1 MNKDIIIQNI
11 KPYLNSKKELLYSDF
26 DDIFSC
32 LELKEQYEVCD
43 FLSSLGIEFVDEKS
57 ITDNYVDS
65 SNIQNT
71 SKKTIIVTK
80 DNPISYNK
88 KLTTKQRCK
97 SKINKFLNESN
108 EYLAELYQR
117 TNDNRVLQIL
127 INKNKNYLFKKI
139 KQQSYFY
146 NHKLEDEDLF
156 QIATMGFIKG
166 CQRFDSTKGYNL
178 LTYVTWWVDQTIQRE
193 IMDTG
198 FIIRLPM
205 HKWEEI
211 KKISKQFSN
220 FNDEFDNFS
229 DVDIKKYK
237 DVMVLKKHYL
247 NPEYLDAY
255 IGENQD
261 IRILDTVS
269 NSANFFISPIRN
281 PEEYNIEIELRET
294 VVKCLCCLSAK
305 ERDVLKLRYGLN
317 DNDENEKTLNDI
329 GKMFGLT
336 RERIRQI
343 EDKAKKKLKIELQKK
358 KVDDFLNY
366 TLQEPKIFD
375 KQYFFKKKNVS
386 YIPDIY
392 TIAKRVINCN
402 ENTND
407 LDILYKN
414 IVECLTQNS
423 YNENSFSY
431 NEIINIIKK
440 IKGDNCVRNNQK

>member
-1 MNKDIIIQNI
+1 MNKDVIIQNI

-26 DDIFSC
+26 DNIFSC

-43 FLSSLGIEFVDEKS
+43 FLSSLEIKFVDEKS
-57 ITDNYVDS
+57 TDDTYIDS
-65 SNIQNT
+65 FIFKMHQ
-71 SKKTIIVTK
+71 KKTIVITK
-80 DNPISYNK
+80 DKYPNCNK
-88 KLTTKQRCK
+88 KLINAQKYTTKTNRF
-97 SKINKFLNESN
+97 SNESN
-108 EYLAELYQR
+108 EYLAELYQK

-156 QIATMGFIKG
+156 QIAAMGFIIG
-166 CQRFDSTKGYNL
+166 CQKFDSTKGYNL
-178 LTYVTWWVDQTIQRE
+178 LTYVTWWVNQTIQRE

-198 FIIRLPM
+198 FIIRLPV

-211 KKISKQFSN
+211 KKISRQFSN

-229 DVDIKKYK
+229 DADIKKYK
-237 DVMVLKKHYL
+237 DIIVLKKHYL

-261 IRILDTVS
+261 MSILDTIS

-281 PEEYNIEIELRET
+281 PEEYNIEIQLKEIVIE
-294 VVKCLCCLSAK
+294 CLSCLATK
-305 ERDVLKLRYGLN
+305 ERDVLKLRYGLDD
-317 DNDENEKTLNDI
+317 DNENERTLNDI
-329 GKMFGLT
+329 GKIFGVT

-343 EDKAKKKLKIELQKK
+343 EDRAKKKLRIKLQKK
-358 KVDDFLNY
+358 KVDDFLDC
-366 TLQEPKIFD
+366 TLLEPKIFD
-375 KQYFFKKKNVS
+375 KQYFFKKNNVS

-407 LDILYKN
+407 LDVLYEN
-414 IVECLTQNS
+414 IAECLTQNS

-440 IKGDNCVRNNQK
+440 IKGDNYVRNNQK

>member
-1 MNKDIIIQNI
+1 M
-11 KPYLNSKKELLYSDF
+11 
-26 DDIFSC
+26 
-32 LELKEQYEVCD
+32 
-43 FLSSLGIEFVDEKS
+43 
-57 ITDNYVDS
+57 
-65 SNIQNT
+65 
-71 SKKTIIVTK
+71 
-80 DNPISYNK
+80 NK
-88 KLTTKQRCK
+88 KLINAQKCTTKTNRF
-97 SKINKFLNESN
+97 SNESN
-108 EYLAELYQR
+108 EYLAELYQK

-156 QIATMGFIKG
+156 QIAAMGFIIG
-166 CQRFDSTKGYNL
+166 CQKFDSTKGYNL
-178 LTYVTWWVDQTIQRE
+178 LTYVTWWVNQTIQRE

-198 FIIRLPM
+198 FIIRLPV

-211 KKISKQFSN
+211 KKISRQFSN

-229 DVDIKKYK
+229 DADIKKYK
-237 DVMVLKKHYL
+237 DIIVLKKHYL

-255 IGENQD
+255 SGENQD
-261 IRILDTVS
+261 MSILDTIS

-281 PEEYNIEIELRET
+281 PEEYNIEIQLKEIVIE
-294 VVKCLCCLSAK
+294 CLSCLATK
-305 ERDVLKLRYGLN
+305 ERDVLKLRYGLDD
-317 DNDENEKTLNDI
+317 DNENERTLNDI
-329 GKMFGLT
+329 GKIFGVT

-343 EDKAKKKLKIELQKK
+343 EDRAKKKLRIKLQKK
-358 KVDDFLNY
+358 KVDDFLDC
-366 TLQEPKIFD
+366 TLLEPKIFD
-375 KQYFFKKKNVS
+375 KQYFFKKNNVS

-407 LDILYKN
+407 LDVLYEN
-414 IVECLTQNS
+414 IAECLTQNS

-440 IKGDNCVRNNQK
+440 IKGDNYVRNNQK